1 MDDEGIEIRHGLNA
15 LQARLELP
23 SPQIM
28 TNLTIGSPY
37 KITLNKSIDH
47 YTPFVS
53 FQYWPPG
60 FEIELAAGYRA
71 AKA

>member
-53 FQYWPPG
+53 F
-60 FEIELAAGYRA
+60 
-71 AKA
+71 

>member
-28 TNLTIGSPY
+28 TDLTIGSSY
-37 KITLNKSIDH
+37 KITLDKSIDH
-47 YTPFVS
+47 CTPFVS
-53 FQYWPPG
+53 F
-60 FEIELAAGYRA
+60 
-71 AKA
+71 